1 MVKSVRILFA
11 IFIAVGYIL
20 SFGFCTYLFIYL
32 FFFFFCPLFVRFLLQ
47 GFFLSDIFMVKGA
60 RILFEVFQAVD
71 HVVKGH

>member
-1 MVKSVRILFA
+1 MVKGVRILFE

-20 SFGFCTYLFIYL
+20 SFGFCTYLFIY
-32 FFFFFCPLFVRFLLQ
+32 FFCPLFVRFLLQ